1 MSPYPH
7 PLTSPSP
14 QHMPPPPL
22 LSVSICHAHMH
33 WYRSFGWSLNC
44 PQPPTLSSSLS
55 PAFFVRFDGLLDA
68 FMSLDLSL
76 LISFCCPLYCTNEWD
91 HVKLKVLNSHTS
103 FFFLVFYQTPHFEW
117 SCWWPDKDYR
127 YKKGLIIFIIFL
139 LPKKWNSNLDV
150 AFPHSLSI

>member
-1 MSPYPH
+1 MKLRVCLFLILHCWKFYLCLLTPTPWPLLPLSTCPH
-7 PLTSPSP
+7 LPFCLCPFVMLICIDTGPLVDLLTAPSP
-14 QHMPPPPL
+14 P
-22 LSVSICHAHMH
+22 
-33 WYRSFGWSLNC
+33 
-44 PQPPTLSSSLS
+44 S
-55 PAFFVRFDGLLDA
+55 PAFLVRFDGLLDA

-139 LPKKWNSNLDV
+139 LPKKWNK
-150 AFPHSLSI
+150 